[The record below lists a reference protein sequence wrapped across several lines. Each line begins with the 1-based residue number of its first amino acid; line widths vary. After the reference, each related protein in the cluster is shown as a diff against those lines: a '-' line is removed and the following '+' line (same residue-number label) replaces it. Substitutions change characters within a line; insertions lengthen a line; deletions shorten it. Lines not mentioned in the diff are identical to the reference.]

1 MSVSLALVPLAD
13 MVDGAWHPTNRS
25 PRPDGEILLA
35 IPDDLVPEFPLRGA
49 ATSSLS
55 HADSL
60 ETAIITLRDRPSI
73 GLCLLDERLIGPSA
87 PQMLHKVVAIAGD
100 APVIVLY
107 GNGSSASV
115 SSYLMAG
122 AAGVLPRS
130 CVASLLQ
137 AQGGRTSEAN
147 GTAPVRIDALP
158 LSRRE
163 REVAAMIAL
172 GRSNKEIARS
182 LDLQEVTV
190 KVYASALFRKLNVR
204 NRTEAAARLLNMGI
218 GAG

>member
-1 MSVSLALVPLAD
+1 MSVSLAVVPLAD
-13 MVDGAWHPTNRS
+13 MVDPAWRPTS
-25 PRPDGEILLA
+25 PSSRPAGEILLA
-35 IPDDLVPEFPLRGA
+35 VPDDLVPDFAQRNG
-49 ATSSLS
+49 TGSTLS
-55 HADSL
+55 RANSL
-60 ETAIITLRDRPSI
+60 ETAIIALRDRPTI

-87 PQMLHKVVAIAGD
+87 PQMLHKIVAIAGD

-107 GNGSSASV
+107 GNGSSAAV
-115 SSYLMAG
+115 SSYLLAG
-122 AAGVLPRS
+122 AAGVLPRT

-137 AQGGRTSEAN
+137 AQGQAAGEVHGAQSLRVDS
-147 GTAPVRIDALP
+147 LP

-163 REVAAMIAL
+163 REVASMIAV

-204 NRTEAAARLLNMGI
+204 NRTEAAARLLNMGL
-218 GAG
+218 GAS